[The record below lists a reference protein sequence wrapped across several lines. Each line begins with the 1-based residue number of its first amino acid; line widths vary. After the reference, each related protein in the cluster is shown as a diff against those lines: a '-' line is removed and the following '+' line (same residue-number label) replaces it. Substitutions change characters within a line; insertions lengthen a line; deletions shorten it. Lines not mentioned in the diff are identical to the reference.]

1 MPYIQDTM
9 GNKFESGDIFSSYSD
24 VPNKIQVRVKA
35 KPKANQDNILTD
47 TKVSNFSPSVIPYK
61 GGVTMRVLKDVNK
74 LGSIVLFILSILLF
88 AGTMSNTGVSTVGG
102 TILGTLS
109 IVSSILFWIYSLKVE
124 RGC

>member
-1 MPYIQDTM
+1 
-9 GNKFESGDIFSSYSD
+9 
-24 VPNKIQVRVKA
+24 
-35 KPKANQDNILTD
+35 
-47 TKVSNFSPSVIPYK
+47 
-61 GGVTMRVLKDVNK
+61 MRVLKDVNK